1 MNFDALMTKFKIYE
15 AIPGLEKLATKYYP
29 FFQKHPILEASL
41 IVVGY
46 IIIAKVINFFIEKV
60 LKRLAKATKH
70 HFDDQV
76 IHLIHGPLF
85 WTIVFMGGLHAVV
98 VIYQIPQF
106 WQDILINGLK
116 SLILLIWWI
125 TTFRFVNLI
134 TSKILPKLPQTE
146 KIGRDLFQL
155 IKNLLYVVV
164 TVVGFLWLLSIWHVN
179 LTPIFAS
186 AGVAGIAV
194 ALAAKDTLA
203 NFFGGLSIFMDR
215 PFKMRDY
222 IILDSGER
230 GEVVDIGIRSTRIKT
245 RDDVLITIPNSVL
258 ANAKIINES
267 APAPRFRIRV
277 PVGVSYD
284 ADLKLVEKT
293 LVAVAKK
300 HVRIAATPE
309 PRARIRAFGE
319 SSIDFELL
327 CWVTDPRDKGI
338 AMHELF
344 HAIFLAFKENGIE
357 IPFPQRDIHIIPSA
371 DAYEDYLEKPA
382 SAKKV

>member
-1 MNFDALMTKFKIYE
+1 MNFNELISKIKIYDLF
-15 AIPGLEKLATKYYP
+15 PGLEKLVAKYSP
-29 FFQKHPILEASL
+29 MLQSHPILKAFL
-41 IVVGY
+41 IVIAY
-46 IIIAKVINFFIEKV
+46 IIGAKAINFFIEKV

-70 HFDDQV
+70 HFDDEL
-76 IHLIHGPLF
+76 IHLIHAPLF
-85 WTIVFMGGLHAVV
+85 WTVVFMGGLHAVM
-98 VIYQIPQF
+98 VIYQIPSL
-106 WQDILINGLK
+106 WKHILINGLK
-116 SLILLIWWI
+116 SLILLLWWI
-125 TTFRFVNLI
+125 TTFRIVNLI
-134 TSKILPKLPQTE
+134 TSKLLPKLPQTE

-155 IKNLLYVVV
+155 IKNLLYVIV
-164 TVVGFLWLLSIWHVN
+164 TVVGFLWMLSIWNVN

-203 NFFGGLSIFMDR
+203 NFFGGLSIFVDR

-277 PVGVSYD
+277 PVGVAYD
-284 ADLKLVEKT
+284 SDLKLTEKI
-293 LVAVAKK
+293 LVDVAKK
-300 HVRIAATPE
+300 HIRIATTPE
-309 PRARIRAFGE
+309 PRARIRAFAD
-319 SSIDFELL
+319 SSINFELL

-344 HAIFLAFKENGIE
+344 HAIFEAFQENGIE
-357 IPFPQRDIHIIPSA
+357 IPFPQRDIHIIPSKDKETEA
-371 DAYEDYLEKPA
+371 DL
-382 SAKKV
+382 

>member
-1 MNFDALMTKFKIYE
+1 MNLDELIAKFNIYE
-15 AIPGLEKLATKYYP
+15 AIPGLEKLTAKFSP
-29 FFQKHPILEASL
+29 LLQKHPVLKAFL
-41 IVVGY
+41 IIMAY
-46 IIIAKVINFFIEKV
+46 IIAAKAINFFIEKV
-60 LKRLAKATKH
+60 LKRLAQATKH
-70 HFDDQV
+70 HFDDQI

-85 WTIVFMGGLHAVV
+85 WTVVFMGGLHAVV
-98 VIYQIPQF
+98 VIYQIPPF
-106 WQDILINGLK
+106 WQNIFLNGLK
-116 SLILLIWWI
+116 SIILALWWV
-125 TTFRFVNLI
+125 TTFRIVNLV
-134 TSKILPKLPQTE
+134 TSKILPRLPQTE

-155 IKNLLYVVV
+155 LKNLLYVVV
-164 TVVGFLWLLSIWHVN
+164 TIVGFLWLLSIWNVN

-277 PVGVSYD
+277 PVGVAYD
-284 ADLKLVEKT
+284 TDLKTAEKILVE
-293 LVAVAKK
+293 VAKK

-327 CWVTDPRDKGI
+327 CWVKDPRDKGI

-344 HAIFLAFKENGIE
+344 HAIFDAFNETGIE
-357 IPFPQRDIHIIPSA
+357 IPFPQRDVHIVPAAGSTAEDLSKPIP
-371 DAYEDYLEKPA
+371 EK
-382 SAKKV
+382 VL